1 MVTVVNS
8 ETSEH
13 PLSIILRLVTA
24 AYGIHLADQVALV
37 AVPLIAAFVFDASP
51 PVIGVLVAGQSMAHL
66 VGSLPFG
73 ILADQRQL
81 RSLVIA
87 SAAVSLAGFGVAV
100 LSIVSNGLVLF
111 GAGVT
116 LAGFGVVLF
125 VLTALSI
132 LPRTVGTAAL
142 AAANAKVEFPRS
154 LCSFAVPLVL
164 GLMVSDVTGETL
176 FAAACIGSIWALV
189 FSLGLPKFEVASK
202 PEISV
207 LQRVREG
214 GLFVMQHSLLLPIAL
229 CAVFWNLA
237 FAVLFVIIVPIIK
250 DIYLFDPGAFGIA
263 MAAFGLA
270 AVAGT
275 WLAGLLAQRLPPSAL
290 LVFGPGSSVLAVA
303 GLLLIG
309 PETPEVW
316 LYICFFFISFGP
328 AMWQVVQNS
337 VRQLVAPPGLLGRVN
352 AVIQTAIYGV
362 RPLGALIGGI
372 VANSQ
377 GLTFAL
383 VLAVAGFI
391 ASFGVALISKMR
403 RVRSY
408 AELQAIA

>member
-1 MVTVVNS
+1 MSVIF
-8 ETSEH
+8 
-13 PLSIILRLVTA
+13 PLVTA
-24 AYGIHLADQVALV
+24 AYGIHLADQIALV

-51 PVIGVLVAGQSMAHL
+51 QVIGMLVASQSVAHL
-66 VGSLPFG
+66 VGTLPFG
-73 ILADQRQL
+73 VLADQRQL

-87 SAAVSLAGFGVAV
+87 SAMMSLAGSAIAV
-100 LSIVSNGLVLF
+100 VSIISNGLVLF
-111 GAGVT
+111 GVGIT
-116 LAGFGVVLF
+116 IAGFGVVLF

-132 LPRTVGTAAL
+132 LPRIADKTAL

-154 LCSFAVPLVL
+154 LCSFAVPLTL
-164 GLMVSDVTGETL
+164 GLLVSDVSGGTL
-176 FAAACIGSIWALV
+176 FAVACFGSIWALV
-189 FSLGLPKFEVASK
+189 FSLSLPKFERASK
-202 PEISV
+202 PKIPV
-207 LQRVREG
+207 LLQVLEG
-214 GLFVMQHSLLLPIAL
+214 GHFVLRHSLLRPIAL

-237 FAVLFVIIVPIIK
+237 FAVLFVIIVPVIK

-263 MAAFGLA
+263 MASFGLA

-275 WLAGLLAQRLPPSAL
+275 WLAGHLAQRLPPSVL

-309 PETPEVW
+309 PDSSEAW

-362 RPLGALIGGI
+362 RPLGALIGGV

-377 GLTFAL
+377 GLTVAL

-391 ASFGVALISKMR
+391 LSFGVALISKMR
-403 RVRSY
+403 RVRSFS
-408 AELQAIA
+408 ELEAVV